1 MLQIQKLSI
10 YHKKDLRTIL
20 NDFTFSLNPG
30 DKAVLIGEEGN
41 GKSTLL
47 RWLYDPQSVEE
58 YAEITGS
65 RILSGETLGYLP
77 QELPDCD

>member
-58 YAEITGS
+58 YAEVTGS
-65 RILSGETLGYLP
+65 RILSGDTLG
-77 QELPDCD
+77 